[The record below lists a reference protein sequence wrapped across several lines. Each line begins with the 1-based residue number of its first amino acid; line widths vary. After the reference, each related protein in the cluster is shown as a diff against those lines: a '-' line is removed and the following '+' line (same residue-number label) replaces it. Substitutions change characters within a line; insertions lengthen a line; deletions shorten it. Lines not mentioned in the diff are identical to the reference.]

1 MGDVVVHEL
10 PPLHH
15 VVGVQL
21 TGGVH
26 VRDDVDAH
34 QAGGGQGRP
43 GLTLPGSEDS
53 VTVLR
58 QEGSLEGR
66 VGGAPQRVLQ
76 VITGT

>member
-26 VRDDVDAH
+26 VGDDVDTH
-34 QAGGGQGRP
+34 QAGRGQGGP
-43 GLTLPGSEDS
+43 GLRYLRPPHS

-58 QEGSLEGR
+58 QEGALEGS
-66 VGGAPQRVLQ
+66 VGGAPERV
-76 VITGT
+76 VNIITGT